1 MMNQILPKDI
11 QYVQKVLMSLIFLCV
26 TQLFIYLNHVQPYYF
41 IDEVF
46 HVPQTLR
53 YCAGNFTQV
62 CFNCL

>member
-1 MMNQILPKDI
+1 MKSLTLSEKMESI
-11 QYVQKVLMSLIFLCV
+11 QKVLTWIFISYIV
-26 TQLFIYLNHVQPYYF
+26 YLFMFLNNVQPNYF

-46 HVPQTLR
+46 HVPQTLQ